1 MIRNVPSANT
11 ILARDINSLEKVEHE
26 DHHVDD
32 ITLQNALL
40 TPHEQLLEPVQG
52 GIQLGLHGWCRG
64 YELSFY
70 AVHCGW
76 DSVIAWYVSQ
86 EKEFLIH

>member
-1 MIRNVPSANT
+1 MIRNVPSTNT
-11 ILARDINSLEKVEHE
+11 ILARDINSLEKEEHE
-26 DHHVDD
+26 DRHVDD

-40 TPHEQLLEPVQG
+40 TPHEPVQG
-52 GIQLGLHGWCRG
+52 GIQLGLHGCCRW
-64 YELSFY
+64 YELSLY

-76 DSVIAWYVSQ
+76 DSAIAWYVSQ